1 MNRLVRLTTTTAV
14 ALSLSACLLPEK
26 FAASV
31 RFKPDGGYT
40 YKYDG
45 TAVHFLAAAAIKEK
59 GSLPAKDEEG
69 LKREAEKASK
79 APGVQ
84 KMNYAGNGRYDVR
97 IEEEV
102 KPGRQV
108 STLKIFNITRDKDG
122 TFTLAVPPMKDK
134 DRDQLRSLGIKVDG
148 KAEVLLPGNAKV
160 LEHNASGTPGLLSK
174 AYSWKIGAVDDR
186 PMIRFT
192 LAQ

>member
-1 MNRLVRLTTTTAV
+1 MIRIVRFATIAAA

-26 FAASV
+26 FEASV
-31 RFKPDGGYT
+31 RFKPDGGYI
-40 YKYDG
+40 YKYNV

-59 GSLPAKDEEG
+59 GSLPAKDEDG

-84 KMNYAGNGRYDVR
+84 KMTYTGNGRYDVR
-97 IEEEV
+97 IEEDV

-108 STLKIFNITRDKDG
+108 STLKIFNITRDRDG
-122 TFTLAVPPMKDK
+122 TFALAVPPMKDK

-148 KAEVLLPGNAKV
+148 KAEVFLPGNAKV

-174 AYSWKIGAVDDR
+174 AYSWKIGAVDDK

>member
-1 MNRLVRLTTTTAV
+1 MIRIVRFATIAAA

-26 FAASV
+26 FEASV
-31 RFKPDGGYT
+31 RFKPDGGYI
-40 YKYDG
+40 YKYNG

-59 GSLPAKDEEG
+59 GSLPAKDEDG

-84 KMNYAGNGRYDVR
+84 KMTYTGNGRYDVR
-97 IEEEV
+97 IEEDV

-108 STLKIFNITRDKDG
+108 STLKIFNITRDRDG
-122 TFTLAVPPMKDK
+122 TFALAVPPMKDK

-148 KAEVLLPGNAKV
+148 KAEVFLPGNAKV

-174 AYSWKIGAVDDR
+174 AYSWKIGAVDDK

>member
-1 MNRLVRLTTTTAV
+1 MIRTGRLTITALV

-26 FAASV
+26 FEASV
-31 RFKPDGGYT
+31 RFRPDGGYT

-45 TAVHFLAAAAIKEK
+45 TAVHFSAAAAIKEK
-59 GSLPAKDEEG
+59 GNLPAKDEEG

-84 KMNYAGNGRYDVR
+84 KMAYTGSGRYDVR
-97 IEEEV
+97 IEEDV

-134 DRDQLRSLGIKVDG
+134 DRDQLRSCGIKVDG
-148 KAEVLLPGNAKV
+148 KAEVFLPGNAKV

-174 AYSWKIGAVDDR
+174 SYSWKIGAVDDR

-192 LAQ
+192 LAR

>member
-1 MNRLVRLTTTTAV
+1 MIRTGRLAITALV

-26 FAASV
+26 FEASV

-59 GSLPAKDEEG
+59 GRLPAKDEES
-69 LKREAEKASK
+69 LNREAEKAAK

-84 KMNYAGNGRYDVR
+84 KMAYTGSGRYDVR
-97 IEEEV
+97 IEEDV

-134 DRDQLRSLGIKVDG
+134 DRDQLRSFGIKVGG
-148 KAEVLLPGNAKV
+148 KAEVFLPGNATV

-174 AYSWKIGAVDDR
+174 SYSWNIGAVDDR